1 MGVLEQ
7 KMSFTKETYFR
18 CKCSVGCSAEET
30 SLFLTFQNLFIYIYP
45 PTPLPSHPP
54 HWKHSLFCFACSAIL
69 CSCAM
74 DLEVK
79 VVGIPLVALPVVLLL
94 LPERLIGLLGGSTQI
109 SACQCKLPI
118 PKGASADA
126 SRYPDVSPL

>member
-1 MGVLEQ
+1 MQMLCGLQ
-7 KMSFTKETYFR
+7 CRGNFTVFNFPE
-18 CKCSVGCSAEET
+18 
-30 SLFLTFQNLFIYIYP
+30 FIYLYLSP
-45 PTPLPSHPP
+45 NPH

-69 CSCAM
+69 CSCAV

-126 SRYPDVSPL
+126 LRYPDVSPL

>member
-45 PTPLPSHPP
+45 PPPPPLPPP
-54 HWKHSLFCFACSAIL
+54 SLETLS
-69 CSCAM
+69 
-74 DLEVK
+74 
-79 VVGIPLVALPVVLLL
+79 VLLCVL
-94 LPERLIGLLGGSTQI
+94 CHFVFLCHGSGGQGGGNPFGSIT
-109 SACQCKLPI
+109 SCSVTA
-118 PKGASADA
+118 A
-126 SRYPDVSPL
+126 